1 FLSQKQGAAVLAKA
15 LGGRTLT
22 ADIAKIGLRQA
33 SASGRK
39 QDTLASALRTA
50 GGITTGARKLTDAEM
65 QQMITGVR
73 EHGDAVR
80 GEAIFRRDD
89 VACLK
94 CHAIAGAGGKV
105 GPDLVSI
112 GGSAQVDYL
121 IDSLLVPNKKVK
133 ENYNTLVIVTDK
145 GKVHTG
151 VKVRESAR
159 EVVLR
164 DAEDKEVSI
173 PRGSI
178 EERADGTSLMPVGLT
193 EKLTDAELMDLVQFM
208 SQLGKIGQFQVS
220 RDRVVRRWRVL
231 QATPD
236 AVYRIRR
243 TRHATAATDDAAF
256 NWKPAYSTVAGLLPT
271 SGLPELSRNRVT
283 PGAKGTAFVH
293 CELEVTTAGKSQLVL
308 NSTDGLTMWINS
320 TPRAVADAML
330 LDLPQGRHRLTFA
343 IDMSARKTGLR
354 VQLED
359 VEGSAA
365 VVRVVSGK

>member
-1 FLSQKQGAAVLAKA
+1 
-15 LGGRTLT
+15 
-22 ADIAKIGLRQA
+22 
-33 SASGRK
+33 
-39 QDTLASALRTA
+39 
-50 GGITTGARKLTDAEM
+50 
-65 QQMITGVR
+65 MIVGVR
-73 EHGDAVR
+73 ERGDAVR
-80 GEAIFRRDD
+80 GEEIFRRED

-112 GGSAQVDYL
+112 GGSAQIDYL

-133 ENYNTLVIVTDK
+133 ENYNTLVIVTDE

-193 EKLTDAELMDLVQFM
+193 EKLTDVELMDLVQFM

-243 TRHATAATDDAAF
+243 TRHATAATDDPAF

-271 SGLPELSRNRVT
+271 KGLPELSQNRVT

-308 NSTDGLTMWINS
+308 NSINGLTLWINS
-320 TPRAVADAML
+320 TPRALADAML

-343 IDMSARKTGLR
+343 IDMSTRKTGLR